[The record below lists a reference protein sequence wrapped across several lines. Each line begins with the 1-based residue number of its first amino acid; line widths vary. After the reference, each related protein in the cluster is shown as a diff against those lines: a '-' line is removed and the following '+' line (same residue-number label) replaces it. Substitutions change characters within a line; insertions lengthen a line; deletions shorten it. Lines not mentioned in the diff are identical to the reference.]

1 MFVTFH
7 YGPNGDSII
16 LNTANIA
23 SAMKVVF
30 EDQSY
35 SGTCI
40 TLNTPGGEYIMVN
53 ETVEQVSQI
62 LRMVY
67 H

>member
-7 YGPNGDSII
+7 YGPKGDSII

-23 SAMKVVF
+23 SALKVVF
-30 EDQSY
+30 EDQNY
-35 SGTCI
+35 SGTRI
-40 TLNTPGGEYIMVN
+40 NLNTPGGEYIVVN
-53 ETVEQVSQI
+53 ETIEQVSQI